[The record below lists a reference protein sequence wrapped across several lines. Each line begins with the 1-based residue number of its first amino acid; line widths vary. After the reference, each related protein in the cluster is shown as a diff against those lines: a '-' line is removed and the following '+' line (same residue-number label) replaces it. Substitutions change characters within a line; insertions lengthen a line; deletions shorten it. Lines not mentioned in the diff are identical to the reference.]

1 MRELRDQEGRARVRG
16 IGRINDLNFTVAKIV
31 RDNMIINTL
40 LVCFDNKRESYTS
53 LFSNFGPN
61 IITQN

>member
-16 IGRINDLNFTVAKIV
+16 IGRTNDLNFTVAKIV